1 LKELAKK
8 KLGVVVTVKN
18 DGAAAPIGEEE
29 IKLELGLGSGRK
41 KTGNSLIKI
50 ISTQAGVSPKNET

>member
-8 KLGVVVTVKN
+8 KLGVVEN
-18 DGAAAPIGEEE
+18 GAAAPIGEEE
-29 IKLELGLGSGRK
+29 IKLEFGLGSGRK